1 MTTTGVSPASS
12 GPAGAYF
19 EGQVGASYLLAML
32 SGAEPRGLPG
42 TRIERVELQRASEG
56 RPLDDLI
63 VHACDAQGKT
73 AVLEVQV
80 KRSITFAPRDNVFKE
95 VVQQVV
101 KAANRSD
108 FRNSRYELVIA
119 TAQTSRKIAGPYQD
133 VLTWARNLG
142 SAATFMARIDRP
154 GSASDDMRKF
164 VETFQNHLRDVGE
177 CCDDDYTWCLLRRLQ
192 IHVYDFT
199 ATGSAD
205 EELAKERA
213 ARALHLEDAR
223 QAGNLWKA
231 LVVLA
236 LEIASS
242 GGDRTRASLVEDL
255 NSKLFRLAGEGRHGR
270 SRAALAEASGN
281 ALADIGDRVGDVM
294 LSRQERI
301 AEVRT
306 ALDGARYVEI
316 RGDAGVGKS
325 GLLKHFAEQT
335 STEAR
340 IIVLSPD
347 RTPPGGWDVMRARLG
362 FDGTAR
368 ELLVDLA
375 CDGGALLC
383 LDNLDFFKIK
393 ERLTVIDL
401 VRAAANVPGVTVIA
415 TARRDCGL
423 DEPSWLPRDALERLG
438 YADPVI
444 VGELTKSEIGELRH
458 ADPRLAALLT
468 DQHPAREVAR
478 NLFRLARLVDQ
489 SAEEPAPRTE
499 IDMAEQW
506 WHSGGVAHEEG
517 RRERVRLLTALAEQA
532 LSGAETLDV
541 RDHSAEAT
549 DALIAGET
557 LRDLG
562 ADCVAFRHDV
572 LREWAIAH
580 FLVYRPEALDRL
592 PLDRPAPPGLARAV
606 ELTARFFLERYSDGT
621 RWRKLLNCSSRADA
635 HGSWRRRVLLA
646 IVRSEAADVL
656 LGRASATLLAE
667 QAGLLCE
674 LIRILLAVDTEP
686 AKKFFASSGVDLAA
700 LPAALDLLYVPTGP
714 TWHRL
719 ISWLLKLED
728 ELPSAA
734 IPDVVA
740 LYTAWSRGM
749 LGIDPITPKLLAWL
763 HRWLVEIQAARDDK
777 DLDQQKGFD
786 GELSLDRIRTLES
799 DLQEGFLLFC
809 SQTPQLAADYLKF
822 VIRHRRNDD
831 ILRSILRF
839 RGVLAQAAPAE
850 LAELTAVALIQQL
863 EPEARRY
870 HGLRDEA
877 FSFMDAEFSPASP
890 AQGPFL
896 ELLTHAPEHGLSLI
910 RRLIDHAVSSQT
922 GGNVNH
928 SDALIIPFPHG
939 ERLFP
944 CVSSYDWSRS
954 KFSRY
959 FSVTSALM
967 ALEAWA
973 HRRIENGEAFTP
985 VLDDVLGPPAAP
997 AAYLLVAVDLLL
1009 SHWPKSRESAIPFLA
1024 CPKLLCLD
1032 WERHVSDRCPD
1043 PDFFGLGALQK
1054 VAEGP
1059 VSIEQLNS
1067 RPSRGHS
1074 LDELLGYYAVFPPA
1088 EQREALEELL
1098 RKAAERIGRPH
1109 DGSNLLD
1116 PAFMVVHALNRIDP
1130 RNYQPVNFEGEDG
1143 LRSSGFQY
1151 VSPEPQGSHLAAL
1164 QEARPDRFEDA
1175 KMLAALH
1182 EALEHASCS
1191 SPELAA
1197 AAVAWAQRAQERPK
1211 GESEGEAQMRAQ
1223 IIVAAGLIAM
1233 RDGDRELRN
1242 KYRDWA
1248 HRVFC
1253 NAIETDEDTG
1263 SPIRRGLNFQPSATA
1278 FAGMA
1283 YLLKDQVTPAQVR
1296 SLVEF
1301 AAHAKPAAANGFE
1314 VTAETLTA
1322 IDPRLPRSV
1331 LRAAL
1336 AACVRPILTWKLPE
1350 AQKTTRA
1357 ERYQKRI
1364 QMALDAEMA
1373 WWAGDQAEPEWP
1385 VFPTDVV
1392 YTRRRPRVNRGRGK
1406 TSLSAVPRFQPD
1418 QRVNYQA
1425 AARWIGAAAS
1435 KVDDGNR
1442 FWLRQLVGAYGEW
1455 TAVVNGA
1462 GLSPDEGLTKTP
1474 REWNNVYFRL
1484 AGLCVSGLALAEI
1497 DDVALR
1503 KIHSLPDE
1511 PFLEAATHF
1520 LRSVDEIYFEH
1531 CGLDDASAV
1540 GIRLML
1546 SDRLLTTSAWRSLSG
1561 DCSGRVEHDLGPA
1574 VATFFFNDHSIFE
1587 QQSRCYLLPKA
1598 GERIGPLIPILCK
1611 LVEGGPSVFVAI
1623 VLLNLLDVV
1632 PRQACLP
1639 LMIAAGNI
1647 WMSACKGDRRFWIDY
1662 DIGRRVCV
1670 WVDRI
1675 RLQQQEAFATGH
1687 PLRDDLDRLLAS
1699 LVRLGIPE
1707 ANQLENALAS
1717 PSEPRV
1723 HGDGAWRAE

>member
-56 RPLDDLI
+56 RPLDDVI

-95 VVQQVV
+95 VVQQIV
-101 KAANRSD
+101 KAANRPD
-108 FRNSRYELVIA
+108 FRNSRYELAIA

-154 GSASDDMRKF
+154 GSASDDMRTF
-164 VETFQNHLRDVGE
+164 VRTFKSHLHDAGVP
-177 CCDDDYTWCLLRRLQ
+177 CDDDYTWYLLRRLQ
-192 IHVYDFT
+192 IHVYDFA

-213 ARALHLEDAR
+213 ARALHPEDAR

-255 NSKLFRLAGEGRHGR
+255 NSKSFRLAGERRHGR

-281 ALADIGDRVGDVM
+281 ALEDIGDRVGDVM

-306 ALDGARYVEI
+306 ALDEARYVEI

-347 RTPPGGWDVMRARLG
+347 RTPSGGWEAMRARLG

-368 ELLVDLA
+368 ELLTDLA

-383 LDNLDFFKIK
+383 FDNLDFFKIK

-401 VRAAANVPGVTVIA
+401 VRTAAEVPGVTVIA
-415 TARRDCGL
+415 TARRDFGLDEL

-444 VGELTKSEIGELRH
+444 VGELTENEIDELRH

-468 DQHPAREVAR
+468 DQHPARDVVR
-478 NLFRLARLVDQ
+478 NLFRLARLAARP
-489 SAEEPAPRTE
+489 AEEPVPGTE

-506 WHSGGVAHEEG
+506 WRSGGVARGEG

-532 LSGAETLDV
+532 LSGAGVLDV
-541 RDHSAEAT
+541 RDHPPEAVNV
-549 DALIAGET
+549 LIAGET

-562 ADCVAFRHDV
+562 ADRVTFRHDV
-572 LREWAIAH
+572 LREWAIGH
-580 FLVYRPEALDRL
+580 LLVSRPEAFGCL
-592 PLDRPAPPGLARAV
+592 PLDQPAPPGLARAI
-606 ELTARFFLERYSDGT
+606 ELAARFFLERHSDDA
-621 RWRKLLNCSSRADA
+621 RWRELLNCVSRADA
-635 HGSWRRRVLLA
+635 HGSWRRGVLLA
-646 IVRSEAADVL
+646 IVRSEAAEEL
-656 LGRASATLLAE
+656 LERTSASLLADR
-667 QAGLLCE
+667 ACLLCE
-674 LIRILLAVDTEP
+674 LIRIVLAIDAQP
-686 AKKFFASSGVDLAA
+686 AKRFFASSGVDPATI
-700 LPAALDLLYVPTGP
+700 PAALNLLYVPTGP
-714 TWHRL
+714 TWPHL
-719 ISWLLKLED
+719 IRWLLKLD
-728 ELPSAA
+728 GKLPFAA
-734 IPDVVA
+734 IPDVVP

-749 LGIDPITPKLLAWL
+749 LGLDPITPKLLAWL
-763 HRWLVEIQAARDDK
+763 HRWLVEIQAARDNEVFSRWEAF
-777 DLDQQKGFD
+777 G
-786 GELSLDRIRTLES
+786 GELDHNKIRALEGN
-799 DLQEGFLLFC
+799 LQADFLLFC
-809 SQTPQLAADYLKF
+809 SRTPHLAVDYLKF

-839 RGVLAQAAPAE
+839 RGSLAQAAPAQ
-850 LAELTAVALIQQL
+850 LAELTAVALIQQP
-863 EPEARRY
+863 ESEARRY

-877 FSFMDAEFSPASP
+877 FTLVDAEFSPASP
-890 AQGPFL
+890 AQGLFL
-896 ELLTHAPEHGLSLI
+896 ELLTHAPKHGLSLI

-922 GGNVNH
+922 GGNVNQ

-944 CVSSYDWSRS
+944 CVSSYAWSRS

-959 FSVTSALM
+959 FSATSALM

-973 HRRIENGEAFTP
+973 HRRIENGEAFAH
-985 VLDDVLGPPAAP
+985 VLNDVLGLPAAP

-1009 SHWPKSRESAIPFLA
+1009 SHWPASREVAIPFLA
-1024 CPKLLCLD
+1024 CPELLCLD
-1032 WERHVSDRCPD
+1032 RERQVSDHCPD
-1043 PDFFGLGALQK
+1043 PDLFGLDALQK
-1054 VAEGP
+1054 EPEGP

-1067 RPSRGHS
+1067 RPSRRHS
-1074 LDELLGYYAVFPPA
+1074 LEELLGCYAVSPPA
-1088 EQREALEELL
+1088 EQREALAGLL
-1098 RKAAERIGRPH
+1098 RKAAERIDQPDDRSDLG
-1109 DGSNLLD
+1109 D
-1116 PAFMVVHALNRIDP
+1116 PAFMVVHALNLIDP
-1130 RNYQPVNFEGEDG
+1130 KNYQHVDFEREDG

-1151 VSPEPQGSHLAAL
+1151 VSPEAEERHLAAL
-1164 QEARPDRFEDA
+1164 RETRRDPSEDA

-1182 EALEHASCS
+1182 AALENPNRS
-1191 SPELAA
+1191 SSELAE

-1211 GESEGEAQMRAQ
+1211 GEIEGEAQMRDQAV
-1223 IIVAAGLIAM
+1223 VAAGLIAM
-1233 RDGDRELRN
+1233 RDGDRKLRN

-1248 HRVFC
+1248 QGVFC
-1253 NAIETDEDTG
+1253 NAIETDKGTG
-1263 SPIRRGLNFQPSATA
+1263 PLIRRGLSFQPSATA

-1283 YLLKDQVTPAQVR
+1283 YLLKDHVTPAQVR
-1296 SLVEF
+1296 LLFEF
-1301 AAHAKPAAANGFE
+1301 AARAKPAVANGFE

-1336 AACVRPILTWKLPE
+1336 AACVRPVLTWKLPE

-1357 ERYQKRI
+1357 EKYQKRI

-1373 WWAGDQAEPEWP
+1373 WWTGDQAEPEWP
-1385 VFPTDVV
+1385 VFPTDTV
-1392 YTRRRPRVNRGRGK
+1392 RIPRRPRVSRGLGR
-1406 TSLSAVPRFQPD
+1406 TSLAAVPRFQPE
-1418 QRVNYQA
+1418 QIVNHQA

-1435 KVDDGNR
+1435 KVDDTNR
-1442 FWLRQLVGAYGEW
+1442 FWLRQLVGTYGEW

-1462 GLSPDEGLTKTP
+1462 GLPPDEELTKTP
-1474 REWNNVYFRL
+1474 REWNNVYFWL
-1484 AGLCVSGLALAEI
+1484 AGLCVSGLLLAEI
-1497 DDVALR
+1497 DDIAVRRIL
-1503 KIHSLPDE
+1503 SLPDE
-1511 PFLEAATHF
+1511 PFLEAATYF
-1520 LRSVDEIYFEH
+1520 LSSVDQIYFEH
-1531 CGLDDASAV
+1531 QGLDDACAV
-1540 GIRLML
+1540 GIRSVL
-1546 SDRLLTTSAWRSLSG
+1546 SDRLMTTSAWRRLSG
-1561 DCSGRVEHDLGPA
+1561 DCSGGIERDLGSA
-1574 VATFFFNDHSIFE
+1574 VAAFFFNDYSGFE
-1587 QQSRCYLLPKA
+1587 QPRCYLFEKDS
-1598 GERIGPLIPILCK
+1598 ERIGPFIPVLQK
-1611 LVEGGPSVFVAI
+1611 LVESAPSLFVAI

-1639 LMIAAGNI
+1639 LMIAASKI
-1647 WMSACKGDRRFWIDY
+1647 WMSAFKDDRRFWIDY

-1670 WVDRI
+1670 WIDRI
-1675 RLQQQEAFATGH
+1675 RLQQQEAFAREQ
-1687 PLRDDLDRLLAS
+1687 PLRGELNRLLAS

-1707 ANQLENALAS
+1707 AYQLEAVLAS
-1717 PSEPRV
+1717 PL
-1723 HGDGAWRAE
+1723 